1 MRFLDKNSKGGRPSF
16 KPTKPMRDT
25 VETAVAAGV
34 STSEIAAVLG
44 ISRTTLQGHFADEL
58 ANGRA
63 RKLIQT
69 LNLLQRAARRGSVAA
84 MKFLVNV
91 FSNRAPV
98 RLGKKELQKREAEIA
113 LANSEWRDIL
123 CGPEKEWTDNN
134 DPASPA

>member
-1 MRFLDKNSKGGRPSF
+1 MRFLDKNSKGGRPPF

-44 ISRTTLQGHFADEL
+44 ISRTTLQSHFADEL

-84 MKFLVNV
+84 MKFLVGV
-91 FSNRAPV
+91 FSNGAPV
-98 RLGKKELQKREAEIA
+98 RLGKKEAQRRAAEEA
-113 LANSEWRDIL
+113 LGNSEWGDIIRI
-123 CGPEKEWTDNN
+123 PETNGQDDE
-134 DPASPA
+134 PGRV